1 MHVCM
6 PHTYMDACI
15 HTCMHV
21 IYVCMYVCMYVSIY
35 LSMFSHT
42 HTQQVWIHD
51 GVSARSQMAP
61 EIAAMDYDGDGA
73 LNAQDL
79 PALELL
85 TAAQRQDLF
94 VMRFS
99 WAVLLRARDCFRRS
113 GVAVGAVLESDGAAP
128 ADVKP
133 AFSSQGGAVEGWGGG
148 GEGEEVT
155 MDEFVEMLVCVPMC
169 SHWVLPC
176 VHAFSLGSAICASV
190 LDV

>member
-1 MHVCM
+1 MCVC
-6 PHTYMDACI
+6 
-15 HTCMHV
+15 
-21 IYVCMYVCMYVSIY
+21 VCVCVCVC
-35 LSMFSHT
+35 FHRQT

-51 GVSARSQMAP
+51 GVSARSQMSP

-99 WAVLLRARDCFRRS
+99 WAVLLRARACFRRS
-113 GVAVGAVLESDGAAP
+113 GVAVGAVLESDGVAP

-133 AFSSQGGAVEGWGGG
+133 AFSSEGGAVGGLG
-148 GEGEEVT
+148 GRRSDDG
-155 MDEFVEMLVCVPMC
+155 
-169 SHWVLPC
+169 
-176 VHAFSLGSAICASV
+176 
-190 LDV
+190 